1 MKVICISDFYHGIE
15 IGQIFDGE
23 IVFEDDGGW
32 INNYLRL
39 DGIQCEWYPT
49 EFFMKLEDYRLKKLE
64 DLGI

>member
-23 IVFEDDGGW
+23 VFEDDGGW
-32 INNYLRL
+32 IKNYLRL
-39 DGIQCEWYPT
+39 DGFQSELYRT

-64 DLGI
+64 ELGI